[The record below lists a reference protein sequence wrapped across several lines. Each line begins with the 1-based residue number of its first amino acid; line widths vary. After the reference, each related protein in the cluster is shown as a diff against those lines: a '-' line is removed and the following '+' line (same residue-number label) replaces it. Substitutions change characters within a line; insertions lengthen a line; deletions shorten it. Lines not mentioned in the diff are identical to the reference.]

1 MASMHMHVT
10 WRLNNDGRVQ
20 VFCPACKGCV
30 LTVLLTN
37 SQISFTHSSGNN
49 VNCQYLRRTPLLVWL
64 YLMFSRVLALRCDW
78 TRGADPHLPLLERFK
93 LIFHSPPPHA
103 TPCLSV
109 HPFRAPGRRNREPL
123 LLGRHSL
130 LHTSH
135 VHTVPTLTHWTR
147 GNHSLLLR
155 IPYTDSEPRHSP
167 GCYLRLCTRTQ
178 GNEKQRLIVGREGS
192 NRVSRARHVVTTNTL
207 ALRGCNAF

>member
-1 MASMHMHVT
+1 MHVT

-64 YLMFSRVLALRCDW
+64 YLMFSRVLALRYDW
-78 TRGADPHLPLLERFK
+78 TGRADPHLPLLERFK

-103 TPCLSV
+103 TPCLSASF
-109 HPFRAPGRRNREPL
+109 PSPRETQYRALIAWPTFLIAYITCTYRADTNSLDTREPL
-123 LLGRHSL
+123 AI
-130 LHTSH
+130 T
-135 VHTVPTLTHWTR
+135 THPIYRLRTQTFA
-147 GNHSLLLR
+147 GLLLA
-155 IPYTDSEPRHSP
+155 TLHSDA
-167 GCYLRLCTRTQ
+167 GQ
-178 GNEKQRLIVGREGS
+178 
-192 NRVSRARHVVTTNTL
+192 
-207 ALRGCNAF
+207 